1 MTIEQIKRYYQTH
14 TKIIISITIVLVA
27 VLGVYLVY
35 VSQPKSITDDLEIS
49 YKGYDGSGTISYN
62 SDEIDK
68 KIATIAYRAAGLSN
82 SDIDA
87 LLNDDYVALLDINS
101 DASKTKK
108 LLKAEAII
116 SDVSYHFDK
125 TSGLSNGDKV
135 KFQVSRNAKSSP
147 IKSETKTF
155 TVKGLTK
162 VKNISIAQ
170 LLKENPVTVSGFNG
184 YGKVDL
190 PKVDDNDEKTVF
202 EVKDAISDDSHLKN
216 GDKLTLK
223 LTKDYLESLEAKG
236 ERVDKKTIEYEVS
249 GLKELTSI
257 SNINDLLAKNDTL
270 VKSKYENSDY
280 VTYTLEKQ
288 RDYIKYISDSYLSS
302 SAQLSIVSVYK
313 ITSVTGTSTSVS
325 YNYYGYNAYILSD
338 NTLNLDT
345 AKETSNFFSTKDLE
359 NLYANLES
367 DGYSQYTE
375 TSN

>member
-325 YNYYGYNAYILSD
+325 YN
-338 NTLNLDT
+338 
-345 AKETSNFFSTKDLE
+345 
-359 NLYANLES
+359 
-367 DGYSQYTE
+367 
-375 TSN
+375 